1 MKKIA
6 ITVLAFLLL
15 LQVCAIASYVVA
27 QSEPKIALSSGQGYA
42 GDTVELTV
50 SVEDNTG
57 FGSLELTI
65 GFDKNV
71 LEFVG
76 AECELSGGMA
86 QFTPASAADGF
97 AVLTYTDIENVTS
110 NGNIFTLIFR
120 IKGGAPSGE
129 SPLTLSLGD
138 GSFAYD
144 GYDMKDFT
152 ASLQNGSV
160 TVNEAAPTVLLG
172 DVDLDGDRDA
182 IDLLILSRHNIG
194 TELITGPEAIRNADI
209 NCDGS
214 IDAIDLLMLARHNIG
229 TEPIGP

>member
-1 MKKIA
+1 MKKIT
-6 ITVLAFLLL
+6 ITVLAVLLL

-65 GFDKNV
+65 AFDKNV

-97 AVLTYTDIENVTS
+97 AVLTYTDIENVTAD
-110 NGNIFTLIFR
+110 GAVFTLIFR

-160 TVNEAAPTVLLG
+160 KVNEAVSTVLLG
-172 DVDLDGDRDA
+172 DVDLDGDVDA
-182 IDLLILSRHNIG
+182 KDLTVFARHLAKI
-194 TELITGPEAIRNADI
+194 EIITDKNALLNADI
-209 NCDGS
+209 NKDGNIS
-214 IDAIDLLMLARHNIG
+214 AEDLTKLARHLAKIEAIN
-229 TEPIGP
+229 

>member
-1 MKKIA
+1 MKKIT
-6 ITVLAFLLL
+6 ITVLAVLLL

-57 FGSLELTI
+57 FGSLELTV

-86 QFTPASAADGF
+86 QFTPAVDADGF
-97 AVLTYTDIENVTS
+97 VVLTYAGIENVTS

-120 IKGGAPSGE
+120 IKGGAPSVE
-129 SPLTLSLGD
+129 SLLTLSLGD

-152 ASLQNGSV
+152 ASLQSGSV
-160 TVNEAAPTVLLG
+160 KVNEAVSTVLLG
-172 DVDLDGDRDA
+172 DVDLDGDVDA
-182 IDLLILSRHNIG
+182 KDLTIFARHLAKI
-194 TELITGPEAIRNADI
+194 EIITDKNALLNADI
-209 NCDGS
+209 NKDGNIS
-214 IDAIDLLMLARHNIG
+214 AEDLTKLARHLAKIEAIN
-229 TEPIGP
+229 

>member
-1 MKKIA
+1 MKKIT
-6 ITVLAFLLL
+6 ITVLAVLLL
-15 LQVCAIASYVVA
+15 LQVCVIASYVAA
-27 QSEPKIALSSGQGYA
+27 QSESKISLSSGQGYA

-57 FGSLELTI
+57 FGSLELTV

-76 AECELSGGMA
+76 AECEFSGGMA

-97 AVLTYTDIENVTS
+97 AVLTYTDIENVTAD
-110 NGNIFTLIFR
+110 GAVFTLIFR
-120 IKGGAPSGE
+120 IKNGAPSGE

-144 GYDMKDFT
+144 GYDMKNFVAT
-152 ASLQNGSV
+152 LNSGSV
-160 TVNEAAPTVLLG
+160 TVNKASTALLG

-214 IDAIDLLMLARHNIG
+214 IDAIDLLILARHNIG
-229 TEPIGP
+229 TELIVP

>member
-1 MKKIA
+1 MKKIT

-160 TVNEAAPTVLLG
+160 KVNEAVSTVLLG
-172 DVDLDGDRDA
+172 DVDLDGDVDA
-182 IDLLILSRHNIG
+182 KDLTVFARHLAKI
-194 TELITGPEAIRNADI
+194 EIITDKNALLNADI
-209 NCDGS
+209 NKDGNIS
-214 IDAIDLLMLARHNIG
+214 AEDLTKLARHLAKIETIN
-229 TEPIGP
+229 